1 MGFVLGDDETSV
13 ATLRKTV
20 QAFISERDWEKY
32 HNPKNIAASICI
44 EGAELL
50 ELFQWTTLEQS
61 EELGKDK
68 EKRQRIREE
77 LSDVVIYC
85 LGMANSIDIDLSD
98 AILEKLELAKRKYP
112 TDLYRGKAHLSS

>member
-13 ATLRKTV
+13 AALRKAV

-32 HNPKNIAASICI
+32 HNPKNIAESICI

-50 ELFQWTTLEQS
+50 ELFQWITLKQS

-68 EKRQRIREE
+68 ERRQRIREE

-85 LGMANSIDIDLSD
+85 LSMANSIDIDLSD
-98 AILEKLELAKRKYP
+98 AVLEKLELAKRKYP
-112 TDLYRGKAHLSS
+112 TDLYRGKAHLSH